1 MKHHHRDRSNSRW
14 TDAAILR
21 ASEKWVHVP
30 PSGVLDED
38 AARLLVHLPTRR
50 GTSSRVWRSRPD
62 QKGAEALIL
71 RTIEEARAVGATR
84 LVWHTGDAVSPP
96 LMDDLLPQH
105 GFEKTEDLD
114 VLAFEL
120 GTQREPKLPEL
131 RVPAEVR
138 AWPVT
143 EESDLHRANTVE
155 VAVFSTSSWDR
166 SDTRA
171 YLRGLSNLDLRAGT
185 PVQKRQDE
193 AASQVLRYLASV
205 RNPENEG
212 WEDAATAGAEVAG
225 ETVRLW
231 GAATLPRYR
240 RRGAYGA
247 LVMERCRHAQALG
260 ATLALAKANTA
271 SSSSIRR
278 TAGFRRVATER
289 RYALKVPARNIPQE

>member
-1 MKHHHRDRSNSRW
+1 MTPHSEDRTNGHW
-14 TDAAILR
+14 TNGAILR
-21 ASEKWVHVP
+21 ESEAWVHVP
-30 PSGVLDED
+30 PSGVLVEE
-38 AARLLVHLPTRR
+38 AARLLVHPPARQ
-50 GTSSRVWRSRPD
+50 GTSRVWRSRPD
-62 QKGAEALIL
+62 QKEAEALIL

-155 VAVFSTSSWDR
+155 AAVFSTSSWDR
-166 SDTRA
+166 SDTRT
-171 YLRGLSNLDLRAGT
+171 YLRGLSNFDLRAGT
-185 PVQKRQDE
+185 PIQKRQDE

-212 WEDAATAGAEVAG
+212 WEHAAIAGAEVAG

-247 LVMERCRHAQALG
+247 LVMERCRHAQVLD
-260 ATLALAKANTA
+260 ATLPSPRPTPPTRRPPSGPPA
-271 SSSSIRR
+271 SAASPRN
-278 TAGFRRVATER
+278 AAT
-289 RYALKVPARNIPQE
+289 P